1 LGGEPVLGKAIC
13 EVVVAPNLLQ
23 PTSFYVMK
31 CSKKESNNMQLL
43 LKVPALLS
51 NDEKKYLE
59 VLVDTG
65 AEANLVRI
73 GLLPDH
79 LFFTASKILKL
90 LTANGQRLAGG
101 TRITELLKQLWHLR
115 KKKRNAT

>member
-1 LGGEPVLGKAIC
+1 MGKAIC

-31 CSKKESNNMQLL
+31 CSKKEGNNMQLL

-51 NDEKKYLE
+51 NDEKKCLE
-59 VLVDTG
+59 ILVDTG

-79 LFFTASKILKL
+79 LFFY
-90 LTANGQRLAGG
+90 R
-101 TRITELLKQLWHLR
+101 KQNSEVTNRKWTTLSGWHQ
-115 KKKRNAT
+115 NY